1 MPRIFITAFEPYG
14 GWEANSSWLALV
26 EYAKDLAPSAKI
38 TTRLYPVDFSKVK
51 ERLQSDL
58 AAGYDYALH
67 LGQAPGAS
75 CVQLEAIGLNVGG
88 HSSQRPEEFSHL
100 VDDGP
105 VAYRSSLPLAEWSS
119 ALRADGIPAKVSY
132 YAGAYLCNA
141 TLYLT
146 HYYAERL
153 QTATQAAFVHLPLA
167 YSQTS
172 QTNEDMPAMPA
183 TMAAQALRLIVRQLL
198 KQEPARQRELA

>member
-26 EYAKDLAPSAKI
+26 EFTRKLASSDDV
-38 TTRLYPVDFSKVK
+38 TTRLYPVDFTEVK

-58 AAGYDYALH
+58 AQSFDYALH

-75 CVQLEAIGLNVGG
+75 CVQLEAIGLNIGG
-88 HSSQRPEEFSHL
+88 HSSQRSEEFSPL
-100 VDDGP
+100 VEDGP
-105 VAYRSSLPLAEWSS
+105 VAYRSSLPLAEWSA
-119 ALRADGIPAKVSY
+119 ALRSEGIPATVSY
-132 YAGAYLCNA
+132 HAGAYLCNA

-153 QTATQAAFVHLPLA
+153 RTETQAAFIHLPLA
-167 YSQTS
+167 YSQTA
-172 QTNEDMPAMPA
+172 QAEEMLPAMPPG
-183 TMAAQALRLIVRQLL
+183 MAAQALRLIVERLV
-198 KQEPARQRELA
+198 KPEPARQQELA